1 MKKFLL
7 TILLSLLII
16 SSYAQNESMM
26 NLVTFDMRPIHFGF
40 ILGFN
45 SMSFS
50 TKVKPND
57 TILTAVPKPQSGF
70 EIGITADLLLAS
82 HLNLRFIP
90 GLSFGTRKIDFT
102 VRQPDGSI
110 ETITKTAESTLLD
123 FPLYLKYK
131 TDRLTNFRAYALAGA
146 QYSIDLASQAKK
158 KEDNIE
164 LLKINPNNFQFII
177 GGGTDFYLKYF
188 KFGIELRM
196 AYGINDITTRRGTV
210 FDKNLQYI
218 KSKIF
223 WIVFTFE

>member
-50 TKVKPND
+50 TKVKSND

>member
-1 MKKFLL
+1 MKKNCL

-16 SSYAQNESMM
+16 SGYAQNESMM

-50 TKVKPND
+50 TKVIPND
-57 TILTAVPKPQSGF
+57 TILSAVPKPQSGF
-70 EIGITADLLLAS
+70 EIGITADLRLAS

-90 GLSFGTRKIDFT
+90 GLSFGNRKIDFT

-196 AYGINDITTRRGTV
+196 AYGLNDITTRRGTV

>member
-1 MKKFLL
+1 MKKISITILL
-7 TILLSLLII
+7 TILLIT
-16 SSYAQNESMM
+16 SYAQNESMM
-26 NLVTFDMRPIHFGF
+26 NLVTFDMKPVHFGF
-40 ILGFN
+40 ILGLN

-57 TILTAVPKPQSGF
+57 TLLTAVPKPQSGF
-70 EIGITADLLLAS
+70 EIGITADIRLAS

-102 VRQPDGSI
+102 LRQPDGSI
-110 ETITKTAESTLLD
+110 ESVTKTAESTLLD
-123 FPLYLKYK
+123 FPIYLKYK

-146 QYSIDLASQAKK
+146 QYSIDLASQSKK
-158 KEDNIE
+158 KEDNLE
-164 LLKINPNNFQFII
+164 LLKINPHNFQFII

-196 AYGINDITTRRGTV
+196 AYGLNDITTRRGTV